1 MHEQRDHERDGS
13 EGVRLDKWLW
23 AARFFKTRSLA
34 TEAVNGGK
42 VELNGLRPKPA
53 KEVKVGDQ
61 LRIRIGAFVHH
72 LTVRALGERRG
83 PAAIAATL
91 YEETAESVAARERLR
106 EQHRMA
112 PTMQYEE
119 GGRPT
124 KKDRRTLSEFVDKQ
138 RRRGR

>member
-1 MHEQRDHERDGS
+1 MNEEQREDAG
-13 EGVRLDKWLW
+13 GVRLDKWLW

-53 KEVKVGDQ
+53 KEVRVGDQ
-61 LRIRIGAFVHH
+61 LRVRLGPFVHE

-83 PAAIAATL
+83 PASAAAAL
-91 YEETAESVAARERLR
+91 YDETPASVAARERLR
-106 EQHRMA
+106 EQHRLA
-112 PTMQYEE
+112 PTVQYDE

-124 KKDRRTLSEFVDKQ
+124 KKDRRTLSAFVDRQ
-138 RRRGR
+138 RKRGR